1 MIDPSP
7 QQIEIIGA
15 PLGPLCVVACAGSGK
30 TLAAVLRLAEVR
42 KRIRMSRGHVA
53 LLSFSN
59 IAVEVFNRSYL
70 SQPDPS
76 GAARPSTRICI
87 DTFDG
92 FITTNILRPHGG
104 RTMGCDGLPF
114 LVFGG
119 EQFLE
124 NKKYKYWANP
134 ASGKPFPVQPKDIKD
149 VDVCL
154 SDGDLRFCYRF
165 FEASIPIPDGR
176 AVTERLGKVGA
187 YTHST
192 GRYWTY
198 LTLKRETNILS
209 ALVRRYPHIIVD
221 EAQDVGSMHLAILRQ
236 LARAGAQITL
246 IGDPNQAIF
255 GFCGADGAYLRAY
268 ESKEGTRAKHLT
280 TNFRSVPAIVKVA
293 KSLSG
298 LSGTAHRK
306 TPESASGAFF
316 IAYKPTERSRLILLF
331 QETLKSGGMLLEK
344 SAIVC
349 RATKRKRELGNY
361 GADYGQGLTKLLAS
375 AAIARDSAKDYLEA
389 FRTVAGCI
397 TLLLKNPPENLYAQL
412 IQSSPP
418 PEIRIAR
425 REIWEFTR
433 DGKSGLPPATLIA
446 DVCWHPEMVKRVKGL
461 MARLQAKPGLRPV
474 NNLGSRLK
482 KTALPNAP
490 FVDTTSEGSIIQ
502 PGLRVETVHGVKGE
516 SLDAVLYLA
525 DKEHIEA
532 LTSGTNTEIGRIGYV
547 ALTRARNLFW
557 LGVPEDCVG
566 IFRESLVGHGF
577 AEILLDRMEQ
587 DANSGA

>member
-1 MIDPSP
+1 
-7 QQIEIIGA
+7 
-15 PLGPLCVVACAGSGK
+15 
-30 TLAAVLRLAEVR
+30 
-42 KRIRMSRGHVA
+42 
-53 LLSFSN
+53 
-59 IAVEVFNRSYL
+59 
-70 SQPDPS
+70 
-76 GAARPSTRICI
+76 
-87 DTFDG
+87 
-92 FITTNILRPHGG
+92 
-104 RTMGCDGLPF
+104 MGCERLPF

-134 ASGKPFPVQPKDIKD
+134 TSGNTFPVQPKDIKD

-154 SDGDLRFCYRF
+154 SDCDLRFCYRF
-165 FEASIPIPDGR
+165 FDASIPIPEGL

-192 GRYWTY
+192 GRYWAY

-268 ESKEGTRAKHLT
+268 ESKEGARAKHLT
-280 TNFRSVPAIVKVA
+280 TNFRSVPVIVKVA
-293 KSLSG
+293 NSLSG
-298 LSGTAHRK
+298 RSDTAHRK
-306 TPESASGAFF
+306 TPESASGAYF

-349 RATKRKRELGNY
+349 RAAKRKRELGNY
-361 GADYGQGLTKLLAS
+361 GEGYGQGLTKLLTS
-375 AAIARDSAKDYLEA
+375 AVIARDSAKDYLEA
-389 FRTVAGCI
+389 FQIVAKCV
-397 TLLLKNPPENLYAQL
+397 TALLKSPPQNLIAQL
-412 IQSSPP
+412 IQSSGP
-418 PEIRIAR
+418 PEVREAR
-425 REIWEFTR
+425 KEIWEFTR
-433 DGKSGLPPATLIA
+433 DARSGLPPGTLIA
-446 DVCWHPEMVKRVKGL
+446 DICWHPKMVRRVNTL
-461 MARLQAKPGLRPV
+461 MDRLQVKLGNLPV
-474 NNLGSRLK
+474 DNLGQRLR
-482 KTALPNAP
+482 KTALPNVP
-490 FVDTTSEGSIIQ
+490 LVETTGEKSIYQ

-525 DKEHIEA
+525 DKDHVEA
-532 LTSGTNTEIGRIGYV
+532 LISGTNTEIGRIGYV

-566 IFRESLVGHGF
+566 IFRESLLGHGF
-577 AEILLDRMEQ
+577 AEILLDRTQ
-587 DANSGA
+587 QGANPGA